1 MYTIGID
8 IGGTAVKMGVIG
20 RNIEPIWRHEI
31 PFEPGDPEAMLM
43 KIAQCVRE
51 AGERYPLS
59 RVGAACAGS
68 VDLRTGQVWGDNIA
82 FHGVPVRD
90 ILTEELGLPV
100 WVDNDAQ
107 AAMQAEWT
115 SGACKGANHAVF
127 ISLGTGIGGALV
139 LNGQPY
145 RGRANGGAELGHII
159 VHAGGEECSC
169 GMQGCFEAYASATAL
184 ARMAGRPAREAIDL
198 ARSGERRMREVFRQY
213 CHEICLGMISLL
225 SIFEPE
231 VLVIGGGISGAGRF
245 LLDTIHEEMDK
256 INPWVFSSDVLIT
269 LARHKND
276 AGIIGAAA
284 LAEYY
289 IDDSMQG

>member
-8 IGGTAVKMGVIG
+8 IGGTSVKIGVIG

-31 PFEPGDPEAMLM
+31 PFEKGDPEAMLL
-43 KIAQCVRE
+43 KIADCVRM
-51 AGERYPLS
+51 AGERYPIS
-59 RVGAACAGS
+59 RAGVACTGS
-68 VDLRTGQVWGDNIA
+68 VDLQTGRVWGDNIE
-82 FHGVPVRD
+82 FKGVPVRD

-127 ISLGTGIGGALV
+127 LSYGTGVGGALIV
-139 LNGQPY
+139 NGQPY

-159 VHAGGEECSC
+159 VHAGGEECLC
-169 GMQGCFEAYASATAL
+169 GMHGCYEAYASATAL
-184 ARMAGRPAREAIDL
+184 AKMAGRPAREAIDL
-198 ARSGERRMREVFRQY
+198 ARDGDRRMREVFRQY
-213 CHEICLGMISLL
+213 CYEICLGMISLMA
-225 SIFEPE
+225 IFEPE
-231 VLVIGGGISGAGRF
+231 VVVMGGGISGAGRY
-245 LLDTIHEEMDK
+245 LLDTVHEVMAEID
-256 INPWVFSSDVLIT
+256 PWVYSSDVLIT
-269 LARHKND
+269 LARHRND

-289 IDDSMQG
+289 IDGGEE